1 MGWFRRWWQRLRAPR
16 LHVASDSG
24 TGPAVVLVHGI
35 ASSSV
40 TFEFLLPLIEAEHR
54 VITIDLL
61 GFGQSPAPAEAEYTI
76 EEHVAALDRTIRSLR
91 IKGPFVLVGHSLGT
105 LIAARY
111 ARGRQR
117 ELSRLVLVSPPL
129 YLPPEAVAGAADR
142 AALGGY
148 MRIYEFLRTHKHFT
162 MVTAEAL
169 SRLAPIRNVLE
180 VTEQNWTPFV
190 RSLQNVIESQTAIS
204 DIAEVR
210 VPIHI
215 VYGTLD
221 PFLTPAGLRI
231 VEQMRHVETH
241 RVDAVDHVIRRRM
254 ARVVATAI
262 GSVAAS

>member
-1 MGWFRRWWQRLRAPR
+1 MRAPL
-16 LHVASDSG
+16 LHVAHDRG

-40 TFEFLLPLIEAEHR
+40 TFDFLIPMIDPRRRIVAL
-54 VITIDLL
+54 DLL
-61 GFGQSPAPAEAEYTI
+61 GFGQSPAPADAKYTL
-76 EEHVAALDRTIRSLR
+76 EEHVAALDRTLRSLR
-91 IKGPFVLVGHSLGT
+91 IRGPFVLVGHSLGT

-111 ARGRQR
+111 ARVRNR
-117 ELSRLVLVSPPL
+117 TVSRLVLVSPPL
-129 YLPPEAVAGAADR
+129 YLPPEAVAGSADR

-148 MRIYEFLRTHKHFT
+148 MRIYEFLRGHKQFT
-162 MVTAEAL
+162 IFAAEAL
-169 SRLAPIRNVLE
+169 GRLAPIRNVLE

-190 RSLQNVIESQTAIS
+190 QSLRNVIESQTAIS
-204 DIAEVR
+204 DIAGIR

-215 VYGTLD
+215 VYGTID

-241 RVDAVDHVIRRRM
+241 RVEAGDHVIRRRL

-262 GSVAAS
+262 G